1 MPSIQKPSLSSA
13 GLSRRAVLKGAGG
26 VAAASILS
34 APFVKPSYASTPLR
48 VSNFG
53 GFFEKAFAEHV
64 YPEFTKTTGIEVQ
77 SIAQSGSAQF
87 LVQLG
92 QAVQAGSAPM
102 DICCTG
108 QEEVIRGRQQGLWA
122 TIEESRFTNLGNIMD
137 GYVYRNGKAVDGVG
151 AMAWYITMI
160 ANPNEFEKLPDSW
173 TDMWK
178 AHPSAW
184 GFQGSGTT
192 MLFDIVASVYF
203 EGPSILDTEAGID
216 KVIAKIAE
224 LKPNAKLWWTDEGSM
239 QTSYQNDEV
248 IGGMYYHDVA
258 MIMKDEGTDLVS
270 IFPKEGA
277 VLGFNAWCVP
287 KVGTVSDQVIAF
299 LDWTATPACHEL
311 IVRHVGSAPLIERA
325 KLKLTDAEFARASG
339 PGKPIVVA
347 SEARV
352 KHADYMSQQMLKM
365 MGA

>member
-1 MPSIQKPSLSSA
+1 
-13 GLSRRAVLKGAGG
+13 
-26 VAAASILS
+26 
-34 APFVKPSYASTPLR
+34 
-48 VSNFG
+48 
-53 GFFEKAFAEHV
+53 
-64 YPEFTKTTGIEVQ
+64 
-77 SIAQSGSAQF
+77 
-87 LVQLG
+87 
-92 QAVQAGSAPM
+92 
-102 DICCTG
+102 
-108 QEEVIRGRQQGLWA
+108 
-122 TIEESRFTNLGNIMD
+122 IEESRFTNLGNIMD
-137 GYVYRNGKAVDGVG
+137 GYVYRDGKAVDGVG

-178 AHPSAW
+178 ARPSAW

-239 QTSYQNDEV
+239 QTSFQNDEV

-287 KVGTVSDQVIAF
+287 KVGTVSDRVVAF

-325 KLKLTDAEFARASG
+325 KLKVTDTEFARASG

-352 KHADYMSQQMLKM
+352 KHADYMSQRMLKM